1 MNCSLFIDNKSY
13 TYNTKCFYDLSIPIN
28 FNGHQVNFFDVSK
41 ATAAPYKSGAIIGST
56 KKGGG
61 CNFDVLSLIPHCNG
75 THTECVGHI
84 VDDDININTIL
95 EDNLFPA
102 TLISV
107 HSEDDLIH
115 SDQIKLDNVNFNS
128 GLIIRTL
135 PNDNTKTS
143 MIYDKKNIPPY
154 FSENAMYKI
163 KELGVTHLLVDMP
176 TIDLA
181 YDNGK
186 LINHHIFWNINQ
198 GSHKISGSVSNKTI
212 TEMIFVPNQIKDG
225 NYLLQLQ
232 VVNFTGDAAPSK
244 PIIYPLEIT

>member
-1 MNCSLFIDNKSY
+1 M
-13 TYNTKCFYDLSIPIN
+13 
-28 FNGHQVNFFDVSK
+28 
-41 ATAAPYKSGAIIGST
+41 
-56 KKGGG
+56 
-61 CNFDVLSLIPHCNG
+61 VLH
-75 THTECVGHI
+75 V
-84 VDDDININTIL
+84 VDDININTIL
-95 EDNLFPA
+95 EDNLFQS

-107 HSEDDLIH
+107 HSENGLIH
-115 SDQIKLDNVNFNS
+115 ADQIKLDNVNFNS

-176 TIDLA
+176 TIDFA

-186 LINHHIFWNINQ
+186 LINHHIFWNIHEWI
-198 GSHKISGSVSNKTI
+198 HKINDSISSKTI

-232 VVNFTGDAAPSK
+232 VVNFTGDAAPSR
-244 PIIYPLEIT
+244 PIIYPLEII